1 MRISDWSSDVCSSD
15 LRVRVDVCVRMN
27 VRNSVSKCV
36 YSHESNLYRGGTG
49 GRKAV
54 PAPAALA
61 KRTVDAHARTG
72 GNLTDHD
79 PTRRNLDLRPE
90 SCCESVIFT
99 TGEDPVQRIDVE
111 RLGRRS

>member
-1 MRISDWSSDVCSSD
+1 MYTFFFFFKQKTAYEMRISAWISDVS
-15 LRVRVDVCVRMN
+15 LPI
-27 VRNSVSKCV
+27 
-36 YSHESNLYRGGTG
+36 YESNLYRGGTG

-90 SCCESVIFT
+90 SCCERSEERRVG
-99 TGEDPVQRIDVE
+99 TGGV
-111 RLGRRS
+111 ST